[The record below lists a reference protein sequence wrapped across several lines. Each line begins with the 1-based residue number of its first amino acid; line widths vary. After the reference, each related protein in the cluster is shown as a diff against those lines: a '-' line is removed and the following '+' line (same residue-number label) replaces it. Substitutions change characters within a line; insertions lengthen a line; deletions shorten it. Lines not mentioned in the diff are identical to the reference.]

1 MKTISFFDRRPSRL
15 LYMMIIIQ
23 QIKHIPIKQLK
34 QNIFKLVWRDCS
46 VKIGNLEYNTPSVE
60 PSIKKYLTLRRLLN
74 EKKHDC
80 TKMCL

>member
-1 MKTISFFDRRPSRL
+1 
-15 LYMMIIIQ
+15 MMIIIQ

-74 EKKHDC
+74 EKKTRLYKNVFVNHC
-80 TKMCL
+80 WRLF